1 MLQYQTILHLV
12 QMDVGYR
19 YGLPRWGDFL
29 DQSTQD
35 GEFRYAAM
43 RSCLYYVE
51 GQRIAFRYQ
60 QLYLPVIVWES

>member
-1 MLQYQTILHLV
+1 MLQYQTILYLI

-29 DQSTQD
+29 DQSTQYW
-35 GEFRYAAM
+35 EFRSAAM
-43 RSCLYYVE
+43 RSRLYYVE

-60 QLYLPVIVWES
+60 QLYLPVIIGES